1 MPVLKQTIVKYQAVY
16 GSTKTNNSQ
25 IPGCITV
32 LKQTIMKY
40 QDAYGSTK
48 TNNSEIPGCI
58 WQY

>member
-1 MPVLKQTIVKYQAVY
+1 M
-16 GSTKTNNSQ
+16 
-25 IPGCITV
+25 TV

-48 TNNSEIPGCI
+48 TNNSEIPAVYDSTKTNNSEIPGCI

>member
-1 MPVLKQTIVKYQAVY
+1 MAVQKQTIVKYQAVY